1 MAFESIPG
9 LNKIEETLGG
19 VDIGGIG
26 EKIGLALTFIVLL
39 VLVAGIVG
47 FFLYKNKEKKL
58 YKEKLHFFEEV
69 RGQFVPVE
77 DLIAAELIVPN
88 TDVRVFYV
96 KSKDLYL
103 PRGTRKMGK
112 NSYWYAIRDN
122 KEIINFIMT
131 NLNKEMKEAKLDYDH
146 TDMRYAHLNLRDII
160 KRSYRDKSTKWWKE
174 YKDVIATVVFI
185 FVMSLSFFFIL
196 SQVGKLIG
204 QIAPLLE
211 KSAEILEQLAK
222 FDSSCSGLKEA
233 SSGIIT

>member
-1 MAFESIPG
+1 MVFESIPG
-9 LNKIEETLGG
+9 LNKAEEALGG
-19 VDIGGIG
+19 IDIGGIG
-26 EKIGLALTFIVLL
+26 QGIGLFLTFLILFVFI
-39 VLVAGIVG
+39 AGIIG
-47 FFLYKNKEKKL
+47 FFLYKSKEKKL

-77 DLIAAELIVPN
+77 DLVAAELIVPN

-146 TDMRYAHLNLRDII
+146 TDMRYAHLNLREII

-174 YKDVIATVVFI
+174 YKDIIATIVFI
-185 FVMSLSFFFIL
+185 FVMSLSFFFL
-196 SQVGKLIG
+196 FSQVGKLIG
-204 QIAPLLE
+204 QLSPLLE
-211 KSAEILEQLAK
+211 RAAEILEQLAK
-222 FDSSCSGLKEA
+222 FDSSCSGVKDAA
-233 SSGIIT
+233 SGVIQ

>member
-9 LNKIEETLGG
+9 LNKVESFFS
-19 VDIGGIG
+19 DFDAGGIG
-26 EKIGLALTFIVLL
+26 ASLGLVLTFIILFVFI
-39 VLVAGIVG
+39 AGIIG

-77 DLIAAELIVPN
+77 DLVAAELIVPN

-146 TDMRYAHLNLRDII
+146 TDMRYAHLNLREII

-174 YKDVIATVVFI
+174 YKDVIATIIFI
-185 FVMSLSFFFIL
+185 FVMSLSFFFL
-196 SQVGKLIG
+196 FSQVGKLIG
-204 QIAPLLE
+204 QITPLLD
-211 KSAEILEQLAK
+211 KSTEILGQLAK